1 MKSPV
6 KIDKTKV
13 LYVSVRSSNMLVQ
26 GFVKKGLW
34 IVYFDKINSLVRL
47 FYRYAQKSGVSGI
60 VSAPEAVR
68 AS

>member
-1 MKSPV
+1 VCISTRFKHAC
-6 KIDKTKV
+6 I
-13 LYVSVRSSNMLVQ
+13 RSCE
-26 GFVKKGLW
+26 KGLW
-34 IVYFDKINSLVRL
+34 IVYLGKINRVFYDY

>member
-1 MKSPV
+1 VCISTRFKHAC
-6 KIDKTKV
+6 I
-13 LYVSVRSSNMLVQ
+13 RSCE
-26 GFVKKGLW
+26 KGLW
-34 IVYFDKINSLVRL
+34 IVYLGKINRVFNDY